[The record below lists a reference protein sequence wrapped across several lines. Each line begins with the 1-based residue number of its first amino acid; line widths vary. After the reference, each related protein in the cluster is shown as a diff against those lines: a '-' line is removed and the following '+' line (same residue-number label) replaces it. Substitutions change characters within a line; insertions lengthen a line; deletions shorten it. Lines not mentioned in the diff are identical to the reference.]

1 MRALP
6 DFVLTYVG
14 IAVSLSLVW
23 FAVRDRPG
31 SATYRWAA
39 PRVAALRVWVSR
51 APATFVY
58 VAIWTATSILAQGQ
72 PLTISE
78 LVARYASTNLYNFH
92 SEPFRTLVA
101 SSFLVADNGLFYP
114 VYVAGFF
121 LVAARLE
128 HRVGSARWLAV
139 AVVAHVGGS
148 LIILALE
155 RIGIRN
161 DLLPHRIAI
170 TEDIGVSYVLAG
182 AMGAYV
188 WLARRRWAYVSLL
201 VLTFVVPL
209 IIWPHLGSAGHFIA
223 ACLGLLAGRFIMR
236 WPLRSPLVWRVLTSE
251 PAGGS
256 GQSGPPASPAS

>member
-128 HRVGSARWLAV
+128 HRVGSAILFEPIDQVTDLVGLSAIHPPDRGEGHLSQFLCAGHSGTV
-139 AVVAHVGGS
+139 AQFSKQFGVIEESVQPSRCV
-148 LIILALE
+148 
-155 RIGIRN
+155 RKQR
-161 DLLPHRIAI
+161 DLLLEGNIEYA
-170 TEDIGVSYVLAG
+170 D
-182 AMGAYV
+182 
-188 WLARRRWAYVSLL
+188 
-201 VLTFVVPL
+201 
-209 IIWPHLGSAGHFIA
+209 
-223 ACLGLLAGRFIMR
+223 
-236 WPLRSPLVWRVLTSE
+236 
-251 PAGGS
+251 
-256 GQSGPPASPAS
+256 